1 MEQVSTNALQH
12 AQELHRSLSISDRDW
27 HRLKAD
33 RHRRAAEQLSAAL
46 QLLLQQGADADG
58 AVLELLSA
66 GRWLRRE
73 QRDPGCPRSSST
85 QAQAG

>member
-1 MEQVSTNALQH
+1 MEQVSTAALEQ

-46 QLLLQQGADADG
+46 QLLLQQGASGDA
-58 AVLELLSA
+58 AVLELLDSA

-73 QRDPGCPRSSST
+73 QRDPGCPHAT
-85 QAQAG
+85 KPQAG